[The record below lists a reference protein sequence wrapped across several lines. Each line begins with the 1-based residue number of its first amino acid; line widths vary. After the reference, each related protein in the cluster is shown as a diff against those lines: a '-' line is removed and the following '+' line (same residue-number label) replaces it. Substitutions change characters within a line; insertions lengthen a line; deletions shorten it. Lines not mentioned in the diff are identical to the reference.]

1 MKRAAKVLIWVV
13 VFAACAGAGAYVA
26 AHTDPFPP
34 SVDPGARPVDGAA
47 SASSPVP
54 REGSWLVRIGAR
66 TFHDLFVGGRCAT
79 SWRIDVGLPLSDGR
93 IDGAGVAT
101 LHGGLRCD
109 EETAQIQAERIDLR
123 ATGQLVDGELRFTL
137 EETGRAPV
145 GAQDLGGFTKT
156 IPTLRFSL
164 PASDGATAT
173 FDVTVP
179 DGDRGTYG
187 AAGRAVLRSV
197 GD

>member
-1 MKRAAKVLIWVV
+1 MRRALKVLIWVA
-13 VFAACAGAGAYVA
+13 VFAACAGTGAYVA

-47 SASSPVP
+47 STASPVP
-54 REGSWLVRIGAR
+54 GEGSWLVRIGVR

-79 SWRIDVGLPLSDGR
+79 GWRIDVGLPLSNGR

-101 LHGGLRCD
+101 LHGELRCD
-109 EETAQIQAERIDLR
+109 EDTAQIQAERIDLR
-123 ATGQLVDGELRFTL
+123 AVGSLVDGELRFKL
-137 EETGRAPV
+137 VETGRSPV
-145 GAQDLGGFTKT
+145 GAQDLAGFAKT

-164 PASDGATAT
+164 PAADGATAP

-187 AAGRAVLRSV
+187 AVGRAVLRAVS
-197 GD
+197 D